1 MKNLLLALLSLLSI
15 NLLAQKNMSTQSIN
29 AFSFK
34 LFELVND
41 EQKNC
46 FFSPY
51 SVFGALSLT
60 SVGAKKE
67 TQLEMLKALEIEEAK
82 NAPEQFKN
90 LTDEFKSNRE
100 IELLTANSIW
110 LHKTLKL
117 KKSFSKLSNEYYD
130 AKCKNVDFDD
140 DAKREEARKEIN
152 GWVEKQTKEMI
163 KNFIRPGVL
172 TDGTGMVLVNAV
184 YFKALWE
191 TAFTKEETAP
201 EKFLAASG
209 KKINCQMMNSR
220 VNALYYEDE
229 SLQAIEIPYKKKEAS
244 MMVILPKENTKSAIK
259 GIDYKY
265 FTDITKSLELK
276 RVKLSIPKFKMEVMY
291 ELKDIMMKMGM
302 KTAFSRDAD
311 FSGITGGKDLTISK
325 ILHQSVI
332 DVNESGTEASS
343 STAVISMRSTMVTKD
358 IPIVFKADRPF
369 LFLVKENGTNT
380 ILFMGYMAEPP
391 AVVVKDKSSPKAQG
405 QN

>member
-291 ELKDIMMKMGM
+291 ELKDIMMIMGM

>member
-1 MKNLLLALLSLLSI
+1 MKNLLLALLILLSI
-15 NLLAQKNMSTQSIN
+15 NSLAQKNMPTQSIN

-60 SVGAKKE
+60 SAGAKKE
-67 TQLEMLKALEIEEAK
+67 TLLEMQKALEIEEGK

-90 LTDEFKSNRE
+90 LTDEFKSDRE

-117 KKSFSKLSNEYYD
+117 KKSFSKLSHDYYD
-130 AKCKNVDFDD
+130 AKCKNVDFED

-152 GWVEKQTKEMI
+152 SWVEKQTKEMI
-163 KNFIRPGVL
+163 KDFIKPGVL
-172 TDGTGMVLVNAV
+172 TDATGMVLVNAV
-184 YFKALWE
+184 YFKAIWE

-201 EKFLAASG
+201 EQFLAASG
-209 KKINCQMMNSR
+209 KKINCQMMNSS
-220 VNALYYEDE
+220 VNTLYYEDE
-229 SLQAIEIPYKKKEAS
+229 SLQAIEIPYKNKEAS
-244 MMVILPKENTKSAIK
+244 MVVILPKENTKSTIK
-259 GIDYKY
+259 DVDYKY
-265 FTDITKSLELK
+265 YTDITKSFQVK

-302 KTAFSRDAD
+302 KAAFSKDAD

-369 LFLVKENGTNT
+369 LFMVKENGTNT

-391 AVVVKDKSSPKAQG
+391 AVAVKDKASPKAQG
-405 QN
+405 QD

>member
-1 MKNLLLALLSLLSI
+1 MTNKRIVFLTL
-15 NLLAQKNMSTQSIN
+15 Q
-29 AFSFK
+29 
-34 LFELVND
+34 
-41 EQKNC
+41 C
-46 FFSPY
+46 
-51 SVFGALSLT
+51 FGALSLT

-191 TAFTKEETAP
+191 TAFTKEE
-201 EKFLAASG
+201 LH
-209 KKINCQMMNSR
+209 
-220 VNALYYEDE
+220 L
-229 SLQAIEIPYKKKEAS
+229 
-244 MMVILPKENTKSAIK
+244 KS
-259 GIDYKY
+259 
-265 FTDITKSLELK
+265 
-276 RVKLSIPKFKMEVMY
+276 
-291 ELKDIMMKMGM
+291 
-302 KTAFSRDAD
+302 FSC
-311 FSGITGGKDLTISK
+311 FW
-325 ILHQSVI
+325 
-332 DVNESGTEASS
+332 
-343 STAVISMRSTMVTKD
+343 
-358 IPIVFKADRPF
+358 
-369 LFLVKENGTNT
+369 
-380 ILFMGYMAEPP
+380 
-391 AVVVKDKSSPKAQG
+391 
-405 QN
+405 

>member
-1 MKNLLLALLSLLSI
+1 
-15 NLLAQKNMSTQSIN
+15 
-29 AFSFK
+29 
-34 LFELVND
+34 
-41 EQKNC
+41 
-46 FFSPY
+46 
-51 SVFGALSLT
+51 
-60 SVGAKKE
+60 
-67 TQLEMLKALEIEEAK
+67 
-82 NAPEQFKN
+82 
-90 LTDEFKSNRE
+90 
-100 IELLTANSIW
+100 
-110 LHKTLKL
+110 
-117 KKSFSKLSNEYYD
+117 
-130 AKCKNVDFDD
+130 
-140 DAKREEARKEIN
+140 
-152 GWVEKQTKEMI
+152 
-163 KNFIRPGVL
+163 
-172 TDGTGMVLVNAV
+172 
-184 YFKALWE
+184 
-191 TAFTKEETAP
+191 
-201 EKFLAASG
+201 
-209 KKINCQMMNSR
+209 MMNSR

-291 ELKDIMMKMGM
+291 ELKDIMMIMGM

>member
-291 ELKDIMMKMGM
+291 ELKDFMMKMGM

>member
-291 ELKDIMMKMGM
+291 ELKDFMMIMGM

>member
-1 MKNLLLALLSLLSI
+1 MKNLLLVFLCLLSI
-15 NLLAQKNMSTQSIN
+15 NSLAQKNMSTQSIN

-41 EQKNC
+41 ERTNC

-51 SVFGALSLT
+51 SVFGALSMT
-60 SVGAKKE
+60 SAGAKKE
-67 TQLEMLKALEIEEAK
+67 TLLEMQKALEIEEGE

-90 LTDEFKSNRE
+90 LTDEFKSDRE

-110 LHKTLKL
+110 IHKTLKL
-117 KKSFSKLSNEYYD
+117 KKSFSKLTNDYYN
-130 AKCKNVDFDD
+130 AKCKNVDFED
-140 DAKREEARKEIN
+140 DAKREDARKEIN

-163 KNFIRPGVL
+163 KNFIKPGVL
-172 TDGTGMVLVNAV
+172 TDATGMILVNAV

-191 TAFTKEETAP
+191 TSFTKEETVPDNFFAV
-201 EKFLAASG
+201 SG
-209 KKINCQMMNSR
+209 QKINCQMMNSR

-229 SLQAIEIPYKKKEAS
+229 ILQAIEIPYKNKEAS
-244 MMVILPKENTKSAIK
+244 MVVILPKENIESKIK
-259 GIDYKY
+259 DIDYKY
-265 FTDITKSLELK
+265 YTDIAKSFQVK

-302 KTAFSRDAD
+302 KAAFSKDAD
-311 FSGITGGKDLTISK
+311 FSGITGSKDLTISK

-343 STAVISMRSTMVTKD
+343 STAVISMRSTAVTKD

-369 LFLVKENGTNT
+369 LFMVKENGTNT

-391 AVVVKDKSSPKAQG
+391 AADVREKVPPKAQG